1 MRKNF
6 RKRGLEPDA
15 ADHSDDEDVR
25 RVALEE
31 IKYMQKLRERKLGI
45 PAASVATGAAAAN
58 TDGSSA
64 RGRGGGGAGAASEAG
79 KEDLV
84 LQDTFAQETAVT
96 IEDPNMLRYV
106 ENELLKKRGKEI
118 ELNDKDDKDEVDELY
133 VVPDHLKARKKNME
147 ESSTQWT
154 TGIAEVQLPI
164 EYKLRNIEE
173 TEAAKKLLQEKRL
186 AGKTKS
192 DANIPSS
199 YSADYFHR
207 GRDYAENLRR
217 EHPELYKGQDSSQ
230 ANETGGKPTDSN
242 NPGGPPAG
250 RREAAT
256 DELLLQRFR
265 KREKFRVMRR

>member
-1 MRKNF
+1 MVKNF
-6 RKRGLEPDA
+6 RKRSLESDA
-15 ADHSDDEDVR
+15 ADNSDDEDTR

-31 IKYMQKLRERKLGI
+31 VRYMQKLRERKLGI
-45 PAASVATGAAAAN
+45 PAASVAPGAAASAT
-58 TDGSSA
+58 TDASSA
-64 RGRGGGGAGAASEAG
+64 RGRGGSGAGAAGE
-79 KEDLV
+79 EDLV

-106 ENELLKKRGKEI
+106 ENELLKKRGKTI
-118 ELNDKDDKDEVDELY
+118 EVNDKDDKDEVDELY
-133 VVPDHLKARKKNME
+133 VVPDHLKVRKKNME

-173 TEAAKKLLQEKRL
+173 TEAAKKMLQERRL

-207 GRDYAENLRR
+207 GRDYAEKLRR
-217 EHPELYKGQDSSQ
+217 EHPESYKGQDSQ

-242 NPGGPPAG
+242 NPGGPPPG

-256 DELLLQRFR
+256 DELLLERFR